1 MHIDPKTAVFTV
13 GQINEY
19 VKYLIEDSPVLDS
32 VYVVGE
38 ISNLTAYHT
47 SGHLYFSLKDDG
59 GVVRAVM
66 FRSSAQKLKFRPEN
80 GMRVIVHGRMTVYT
94 PQGQYQL
101 SCDSMEPD
109 GLGSLAAAY
118 EQLKNRLAAE
128 GLFDQS
134 RKKELPT
141 FPKTVGVITS
151 PTGAAI
157 RDIINVLQRRSPQT
171 KILLF
176 PTLVQGEGASR
187 QLCSG
192 IRYFNTYRTAD
203 VIIIGRGGGS
213 IEELWAFNDETLA
226 RTVADSQIPVISA
239 VGHETDFTICDFAAD
254 LRAPTPSA
262 AAELAVPDNVALT
275 QKLSMLRDAL
285 DSSIRARL
293 RANAAS
299 LSAIADKHVLKDPE
313 RFLQRK
319 QMDLDASTARL
330 AAAAQRRLST
340 AHKILD
346 PLSLSLHNAVQ
357 NRLQVGR
364 SCLVTSVASLE
375 ALNPLSVLTRGYSA
389 AFDTQGTCIRS
400 VNDVDIGERIQL
412 KMKDGWIDADVTDI
426 HPNQNDPPIY
436 HQE

>member
-141 FPKTVGVITS
+141 FPNTV
-151 PTGAAI
+151 
-157 RDIINVLQRRSPQT
+157 
-171 KILLF
+171 
-176 PTLVQGEGASR
+176 
-187 QLCSG
+187 
-192 IRYFNTYRTAD
+192 
-203 VIIIGRGGGS
+203 
-213 IEELWAFNDETLA
+213 
-226 RTVADSQIPVISA
+226 
-239 VGHETDFTICDFAAD
+239 
-254 LRAPTPSA
+254 
-262 AAELAVPDNVALT
+262 
-275 QKLSMLRDAL
+275 
-285 DSSIRARL
+285 
-293 RANAAS
+293 
-299 LSAIADKHVLKDPE
+299 
-313 RFLQRK
+313 
-319 QMDLDASTARL
+319 
-330 AAAAQRRLST
+330 
-340 AHKILD
+340 
-346 PLSLSLHNAVQ
+346 
-357 NRLQVGR
+357 
-364 SCLVTSVASLE
+364 
-375 ALNPLSVLTRGYSA
+375 
-389 AFDTQGTCIRS
+389 
-400 VNDVDIGERIQL
+400 
-412 KMKDGWIDADVTDI
+412 
-426 HPNQNDPPIY
+426 
-436 HQE
+436 